1 MGTAK
6 ALDLA
11 QLHET
16 VEVHIREAD
25 AEFGVFIRHLPSGKT
40 VSVDPDGLYLMAS
53 VFKVPILL
61 EALAQVDE
69 GECSLD
75 ERIELLVEDQLPTSM
90 ILGNLQPG
98 LQPTMR
104 DLLTAMITVSDNTA
118 TDMVLRHVG
127 IERVGRRLAAWG
139 LTSTSLLM
147 SVQGL
152 FEHAFTWRDT
162 PVNLV
167 RAYRA
172 AIARGPLV
180 DPFSGAIDENFLQ
193 AMSRGANWEAVSAQ
207 RSLENNVTSPRDMA
221 SLLER
226 LVRGELL
233 SRESTGVALDILLRQ
248 QLNQRLP
255 RYLPPSVPVGH
266 KTGTFYTSRND
277 VGVIYLPLGE
287 RIVIATFSVLKRE
300 RTEADPL
307 QSVPY
312 IDSVDG
318 AMGRIARSAYDA
330 FAPQAG

>member
-1 MGTAK
+1 MGTTTAS
-6 ALDLA
+6 DLA
-11 QLHET
+11 QLQEA
-16 VEVHIREAD
+16 VEAHIREAD
-25 AEFGVFIRHLPSGKT
+25 AEIGVFIRHLPSGKA
-40 VSVDPDGLYLMAS
+40 VSTNPDALYLMAS
-53 VFKVPILL
+53 VFKIPILL

-69 GECSLD
+69 GECRLD
-75 ERIELLVEDQLPTSM
+75 ERIELHAEDQLPTSM

-98 LQPTMR
+98 LQPTLR

-118 TDMVLRHVG
+118 TDMVLRRIG

-152 FEHAFTWRDT
+152 FEHAFTWRDS
-162 PVNLV
+162 PVSMV

-180 DPFSGAIDENFLQ
+180 DPFSGAIDESFLE

-226 LVRGELL
+226 LVTGELL

-255 RYLPPSVPVGH
+255 RYLPPTVPVGH

-277 VGVIYLPLGE
+277 AGILYLPEGE
-287 RIVIATFSVLKRE
+287 RIVIATFSVMRRE

-312 IDSVDG
+312 IDGVDG